1 MSVLNI
7 FISHSWY
14 RATSGRAS
22 QLWLSHLFSEQQV
35 ARDWLVDNV
44 CLCKTHLTPESKA
57 NAMYFEKCQLDVW
70 VQSSAL
76 SPATF
81 PTSFASHRTF
91 AQGKCCQTQGRV
103 PHGQAYSNF
112 MPSLPRDPAIPNPRS
127 TCEPRKLP
135 AHHHFQVGI
144 DIEFLIDCG
153 YDDRTGIPCSY
164 QMVLTCVF
172 AFLVVVVEK
181 CGIYKLGQYCQ

>member
-1 MSVLNI
+1 
-7 FISHSWY
+7 
-14 RATSGRAS
+14 
-22 QLWLSHLFSEQQV
+22 
-35 ARDWLVDNV
+35 
-44 CLCKTHLTPESKA
+44 
-57 NAMYFEKCQLDVW
+57 
-70 VQSSAL
+70 
-76 SPATF
+76 
-81 PTSFASHRTF
+81 
-91 AQGKCCQTQGRV
+91 
-103 PHGQAYSNF
+103 

-144 DIEFLIDCG
+144 DIKFLIDCG